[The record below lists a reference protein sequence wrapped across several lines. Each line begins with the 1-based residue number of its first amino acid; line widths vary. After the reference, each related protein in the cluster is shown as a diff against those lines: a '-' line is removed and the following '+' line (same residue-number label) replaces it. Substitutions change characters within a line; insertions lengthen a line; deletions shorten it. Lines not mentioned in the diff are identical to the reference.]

1 MFSTQDNKILTSL
14 VCYPN
19 DKFSDVVNKIYEK
32 EEYPEYKNK
41 QKYYIS
47 NGQQIEENETIEQNK
62 IKEGNKVLI
71 ILEEESDN
79 SKIKP
84 LL

>member
-1 MFSTQDNKILTSL
+1 M
-14 VCYPN
+14 
-19 DKFSDVVNKIYEK
+19 VNKIYEK

-41 QKYYIS
+41 PQYYIS
-47 NGQQIEENETIEQNK
+47 NGEKIEENKTIEQIK
-62 IKEGNKVLI
+62 FKEGNKVFI
-71 ILEEESDN
+71 MFFEEESDN